1 MKVCRSCHV
10 PLLHWERRVCDQ
22 CAFEMEGRPPGPYRK
37 LDDERKARFTL
48 YKNQGLTL
56 VSSAPAQ
63 LSPARGRKDTQEV
76 SFNDAA

>member
-1 MKVCRSCHV
+1 MHVCRACRM
-10 PLLHWERRVCDQ
+10 PLLFDERNVCGR
-22 CAFEMEGRPPGPYRK
+22 CAYEMEGRPPGPYRK

-63 LSPARGRKDTQEV
+63 LSPARGRPDTQEV
-76 SFNDAA
+76 PDAAA